1 MAQKGLKGKSR
12 GKSDG
17 ALRKYVGDSKKKTV
31 HSKRRNTVEAKARA
45 NYVSA
50 VESHMASRVPSDQRG
65 RLTVVKPTAGQTKLS
80 GKKKNMKK
88 PLTRGRKRKSAK
100 KA

>member
-1 MAQKGLKGKSR
+1 MAQKCLKRKSR
-12 GKSDG
+12 VKSDG

-65 RLTVVKPTAGQTKLS
+65 RLTVVKPTAGQMQQ
-80 GKKKNMKK
+80 KKMKNMTK
-88 PLTRGRKRKSAK
+88 PLTRGRKRKAAK